1 MLIWIVFILQLHLR
15 NSQIRTIKLFT
26 EMKTIIIASDF
37 SNEAENATEYVL
49 NFVKDTPAKLVIF
62 HLHKISIHSQ
72 NARLPYTSIQTTI
85 EISHEKVENRIK
97 SLSNKHG
104 LPIEMDWAMGDF
116 YEQLQLSVDRHQAD
130 MVVMG
135 MDDKSLEQDLL
146 GSTTTGAIHKIKV
159 PILAIPSKAKYTGIK
174 KVLFA
179 YDIEKGV
186 DVDVLEKVK
195 DVVTKFNAELEVFH
209 VSNTLDKIEKNKHD
223 LSHVDHQFGDITYMY
238 KEVKSD
244 DVIHEIEKEMK
255 RIHADLLIMVPY
267 EYGFWSSLIHRSK
280 TRVMIS
286 GMDAPLLSIHA

>member
-1 MLIWIVFILQLHLR
+1 
-15 NSQIRTIKLFT
+15 
-26 EMKTIIIASDF
+26 MKTIIIASDF

-49 NFVKDTPAKLVIF
+49 NLGKTLDIKLVIF
-62 HLHKISIHSQ
+62 HLHKISIHAE
-72 NARLPYTSIQTTI
+72 NARLPYSAIETSM
-85 EISHEKVENRIK
+85 EKSHENIKNRVEK
-97 SLSNKHG
+97 LSEKHAFP
-104 LPIEMDWAMGDF
+104 LQVDWAMGDF

-159 PILAIPSKAKYTGIK
+159 PVLAIPLKAKFSGIK

-186 DVDVLEKVK
+186 DVDVIEKVK
-195 DVVTKFNAELEVFH
+195 AVVTKFNAELEVFH
-209 VSNTLDKIEKNKHD
+209 VSNTIDKLEQNKHD
-223 LSHVDHQFGDITYMY
+223 LSSVDKQFGDITYMY

-244 DVIHEIEKEMK
+244 DVILEIEKEMK
-255 RIHADLLIMVPY
+255 RISADLLIMVPY
-267 EYGFWSSLIHRSK
+267 EYGFWSSLIHKSK

-286 GMDAPLLSIHA
+286 GMDTPLLSIHATH